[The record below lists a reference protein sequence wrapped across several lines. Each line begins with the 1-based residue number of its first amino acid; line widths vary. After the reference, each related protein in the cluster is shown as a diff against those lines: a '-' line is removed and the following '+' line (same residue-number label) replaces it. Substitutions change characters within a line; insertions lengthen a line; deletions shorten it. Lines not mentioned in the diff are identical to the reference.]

1 MLDLGVG
8 YVLGMAT
15 GLAIGLV
22 VGRRQQPWSE
32 LTQKQ
37 KRIIIGSIAAGVV
50 LLVVGIVVALI
61 LLR

>member
-15 GLAIGLV
+15 GLAIWLV

-37 KRIIIGSIAAGVV
+37 KRIIIGAIAAGVV

>member
-1 MLDLGVG
+1 MSDWGVYYALGV
-8 YVLGMAT
+8 AT

-22 VGRRQQPWSE
+22 VGRRQKPLSE

-37 KRIIIGSIAAGVV
+37 KRIMIGSIAAGVV

-61 LLR
+61 LMR